1 MPHWQTGNSMQK
13 NDFYNLA
20 EHPALLNNETLN
32 ELRDLTSRYPFFQAA
47 WLLYLKNLKITG
59 NPDYEAVLKKVATLL
74 PDRKLLFRYLHSE
87 TESKKSE
94 TELTKISQWKYTLEE
109 IEVPASDN
117 NLIDKFLSASPG
129 PIRLSNDIPENE
141 YEESANEIVDRP
153 LTQSDELITET
164 LAMIYFGQKKYDLA
178 LDAFKK
184 LSLKYPEKNIY
195 FATRIEEIEK
205 LKNI

>member
-1 MPHWQTGNSMQK
+1 MQHWQTGNSMQK

-32 ELRDLTSRYPFFQAA
+32 ELRDLTARFPFFQAA
-47 WLLYLKNLKITG
+47 WLLYLKNLKISG
-59 NPDYEAVLKKVATLL
+59 NSDYEAVLKKVATLL

-87 TESKKSE
+87 TESKKSD
-94 TELTKISQWKYTLEE
+94 TEQSKLSQPKYTLDEV
-109 IEVPASDN
+109 EVPASDN

-129 PIRLSNDIPENE
+129 PVRLSNYIPENK
-141 YEESANEIVDRP
+141 YEESANEIVNRSF
-153 LTQSDELITET
+153 TESDELITET

-184 LSLKYPEKNIY
+184 LSLKYPEKNSY

-205 LKNI
+205 LKNV